1 MTSVYLQHDNE
12 KPVKVP
18 VRKPE
23 AMPDAEVVI
32 KNKTYRILSLDFEPI
47 IEIFWEKKKREEGPK
62 PEATSK
68 TNSRD
73 KIRKNLQIFKETGV
87 YPKD

>member
-1 MTSVYLQHDNE
+1 MTSVYLQYDNE

-23 AMPDAEVVI
+23 AMPDTEVVI

-47 IEIFWEKKKREEGPK
+47 IEFFWGNEMKKEMPRA
-62 PEATSK
+62 EATNENK
-68 TNSRD
+68 SRD
-73 KIRKNLQIFKETGV
+73 KIRRNLKILKLTGK

>member
-23 AMPDAEVVI
+23 AMPDTEVVI

-47 IEIFWEKKKREEGPK
+47 IEVFWGKKVVKNIPKHEGNFK
-62 PEATSK
+62 SH
-68 TNSRD
+68 SLD
-73 KIRKNLQIFKETGV
+73 KLKKNLQILKETGK

>member
-1 MTSVYLQHDNE
+1 MTSVYLQYDNE

-23 AMPDAEVVI
+23 AMPDTEVVI

-47 IEIFWEKKKREEGPK
+47 IEIFWGKQKKKIQSVPQ
-62 PEATSK
+62 SQ
-68 TNSRD
+68 NSRKNYD
-73 KIRKNLQIFKETGV
+73 KWQYNMKVLKETGK
-87 YPKD
+87 YPKE